1 MRRAAPRAPH
11 AVDGTVTPH
20 PRGRAPVGPPRGAWP
35 SARAR
40 PSRAAALTLFA
51 AALTACVEG
60 ADPTL
65 PPDDYPDTGVVAAP
79 DAAPTLDAGLDAGAP
94 TDARAADAEAA
105 DAGTTPDL
113 GTFATATVAA
123 PRELRGVWVAT
134 VSNIDFPSATNLTV
148 AAAQAELQRV
158 VDLTADAG
166 LNAIFFQARPE
177 GDALYR
183 SMFEPW
189 SRVLTGT
196 QGRDPGYDPLGTLIG
211 LAHARGLEVHAWL
224 NPYRAKSS
232 AASTAVAPH
241 MAERFPDLA
250 YDYGRGTWM
259 DPGAEPVQRRLLD
272 VVRDLASGYPID
284 GVHLDDYFYPY
295 PETGVPFPDDATYAA
310 YRAGGG
316 ALVLAEWRRDN
327 VNRMVE
333 AIDGVVADTRP
344 SARFGISPFG
354 IYRPGQPTGQPAPI
368 TGLDQYSA
376 IFSDPPLWIA
386 RGWVDYLAPQ
396 LYWVTTAPRQPYAAL
411 AAWWARIPRAP
422 GTWMMI
428 GNNLSALGSTAD
440 WTIDEYL
447 EQLRLTRGEAPQGM
461 AGNIWFS
468 LRPLREGRQGIGDV
482 LRQRAYSTPALTPV
496 VARMRDIPV
505 DPPRVSPTPSGAL
518 RVEHAQPDTL
528 RGYALYD
535 RVGGAWVFQ
544 GLRRAAAVELMPS
557 STRRAVSAVGL
568 HGVESRAVVLEP

>member
-11 AVDGTVTPH
+11 AADREAAPH
-20 PRGRAPVGPPRGAWP
+20 RTIHT
-35 SARAR
+35 
-40 PSRAAALTLFA
+40 PSRARALAVLA
-51 AALTACVEG
+51 VALTACVEG

-65 PPDDYPDTGVVAAP
+65 PPDDYPDTGVLT
-79 DAAPTLDAGLDAGAP
+79 TLDAGARPDASP
-94 TDARAADAEAA
+94 LPDAATQADAEAA
-105 DAGTTPDL
+105 DAGNPPDAEAPDSGGAPDL
-113 GTFATATVAA
+113 GTFATATVSA

-134 VSNIDFPSATNLTV
+134 VSNIDFPSASNLTV

-166 LNAIFFQARPE
+166 LNAIFFQVRPE

-189 SRVLTGT
+189 SRFLTGT
-196 QGRDPGYDPLGTLIG
+196 QGRDPGYDPLGVLIG

-224 NPYRAKSS
+224 NPYRAKSN
-232 AASTAVAPH
+232 ANSTAVAPH
-241 MAERFPDLA
+241 MAARFPNLA

-259 DPGAEPVQRRLLD
+259 DPGAEPVQQRLLD
-272 VVRDLASGYPID
+272 VVRDLSGSYPLD
-284 GVHLDDYFYPY
+284 GIHLDDYFYPY
-295 PETGVPFPDDATYAA
+295 PETGVPFPDDATHAA

-316 ALVLAEWRRDN
+316 MLTLAAWRRDN

-354 IYRPGQPTGQPAPI
+354 IYRPGEREGQPPPI

-376 IFSDPPLWIA
+376 IFSDPPLWIS

-428 GNNLSALGSTAD
+428 GNNLSALGTGD

-482 LRQRAYSTPALTPV
+482 LRQRAYPTPALTPV
-496 VARMRDIPV
+496 VARMRNVPV
-505 DPPRVSPTPSGAL
+505 DPPRISRTPSGAL
-518 RVEHAQPDTL
+518 RVEHAQPDAL

-535 RVGGAWVFQ
+535 RVGGAWVYQ
-544 GLRRAAAVELMPS
+544 GLRRASAVELMPS
-557 STRRAVSAVGL
+557 STRRAVSAIGL
-568 HGVESRAVVLEP
+568 HGVESLAVVLEP